1 VSRALY
7 ERLCDIK
14 ERCEQ
19 LVEDLHG
26 DPASVGNDR
35 VLAKAVL
42 YDLHVI
48 GEACGALPDEFRARH
63 GDVDWKGWKD
73 FRNLT
78 THQYW
83 RADATIAAEA
93 MERAIPV
100 MVAVVAAE
108 LPIAADATLRGFE
121 HGGDAERG
129 AVHAELHLRRDGSA
143 GDRSAGQL
151 YLRLERARARR
162 DGDRNEL
169 DIGVRRG
176 GQHDLPGTERR
187 QHLRRHP
194 DRGPTSL

>member
-1 VSRALY
+1 LSRALY

-19 LVEDLHG
+19 VVEDVHG
-26 DPASVGNDR
+26 DPGSVAGDR

-48 GEACGALPDEFRARH
+48 GEACAALPEELRDRH
-63 GDVDWKGWKD
+63 PEVDWKGWKD

-78 THQYW
+78 THVYW

-108 LPIAADATLRGFE
+108 LPAAAHAAGVDSA
-121 HGGDAERG
+121 A
-129 AVHAELHLRRDGSA
+129 AELTWSLA
-143 GDRSAGQL
+143 GVGEQ
-151 YLRLERARARR
+151 
-162 DGDRNEL
+162 
-169 DIGVRRG
+169 
-176 GQHDLPGTERR
+176 
-187 QHLRRHP
+187 P
-194 DRGPTSL
+194 DSDDETQSWWRKQGR